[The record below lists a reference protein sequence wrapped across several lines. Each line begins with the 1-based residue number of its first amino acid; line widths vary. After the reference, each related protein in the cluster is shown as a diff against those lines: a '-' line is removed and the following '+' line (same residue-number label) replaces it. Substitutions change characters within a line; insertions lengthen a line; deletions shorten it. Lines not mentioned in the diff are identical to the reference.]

1 MKVLIGLAF
10 GIGLLALLLQPKTI
24 RVPVVIAVWGLTI
37 LVPIGAAGLI
47 ALVRDKN
54 RVGDI
59 PRIADRIR
67 NPPKRVVAEVCFVAL
82 AWLLAGIAYL
92 LDRHAATSPLL
103 WAGLLVVWAE
113 LAYDINTYASDFVGG
128 RAVTPLGRFTN
139 RLSFVLLWPAA
150 LVIFAFGAF
159 VLITG
164 QHF

>member
-1 MKVLIGLAF
+1 MLIGLAF

-24 RVPVVIAVWGLTI
+24 RVPVAIAIWGLTI

-67 NPPKRVVAEVCFVAL
+67 NPPKRVVAEACFVAL

-128 RAVTPLGRFTN
+128 RAVTPLGRFAN
-139 RLSFVLLWPAA
+139 RLSFALLWPAA
-150 LVIFAFGAF
+150 LVAFAYGAI
-159 VLITG
+159 VLIAG